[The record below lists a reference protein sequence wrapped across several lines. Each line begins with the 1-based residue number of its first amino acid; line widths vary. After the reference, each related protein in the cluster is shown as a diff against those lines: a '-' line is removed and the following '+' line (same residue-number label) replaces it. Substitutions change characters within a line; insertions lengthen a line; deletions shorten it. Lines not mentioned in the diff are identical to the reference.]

1 MNVITLDYDIPY
13 KGFKKTFRYQFLRF
27 LRYHNNWKILYRK
40 SSRKKVHIYINK
52 QFGFFTS
59 LLIRFLLLDDI
70 ERIKHDLK
78 RYFTNREDYQFY
90 TNRLFDK
97 KIYFI
102 LTKKGIK
109 IKEFQAGEWKL
120 LS

>member
-1 MNVITLDYDIPY
+1 MNVITLDYDVPF
-13 KGFKKTFRYQFLRF
+13 KGFKKNFRYQLLRF
-27 LRYHNNWKILYRK
+27 LRYRFNWKILYRK
-40 SSRKKVHIYINK
+40 SARGRVHVYINK

-59 LLIRFLLLDDI
+59 LLIRFLLLDDK

-78 RYFTNREDYQFY
+78 RYFQNREDYQLY

-109 IKEFQAGEWKL
+109 IKEFQVDEWKL